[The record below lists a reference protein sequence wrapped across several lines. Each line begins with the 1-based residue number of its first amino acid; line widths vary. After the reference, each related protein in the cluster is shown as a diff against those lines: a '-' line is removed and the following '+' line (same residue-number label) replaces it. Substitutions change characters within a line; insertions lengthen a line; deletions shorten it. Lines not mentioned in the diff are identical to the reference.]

1 MKNLN
6 ESLLESIE
14 LIEESVLESEID
26 VLVSIGDEYAKIGM
40 LMEYADEATLDE
52 FQIIQEAD
60 YVVVDG
66 KTADEANK
74 KKETDDSNDKGFLAK
89 LKKVAKWFIE
99 TLTKIGKFI
108 EDAETKLMKAI
119 VKGWRKV
126 TNHTVKNADGTE
138 FKSNDLYK
146 VAEDMNAKY
155 TEVWFA
161 YVEKLGVKL
170 TDAEKKDIKTY
181 GSESF
186 KFNMKDASLMVRLYR
201 INEKQIKK
209 IDTMK
214 NKIKEKSSNKQI
226 SGELK
231 KLTNTSVIDMFYDK
245 WVKCDENVESKFVK
259 FDTDECRKA
268 VNEIG
273 EALSKNTVLT
283 PEEKNDIVSS
293 FYKNFATKLSNAWG
307 VVRNDYNQK
316 KAFVIKYFE
325 RFGYSAAEAK

>member
-1 MKNLN
+1 MN
-6 ESLLESIE
+6 EHLLQTIDSIE
-14 LIEESVLESEID
+14 ETIVESEID

-40 LMEYADEATLDE
+40 LMEYADEAALDE

-126 TNHTVKNADGTE
+126 TNHTVKNANGTE

-170 TDAEKKDIKTY
+170 TDDEKKDIKTY
-181 GSESF
+181 GSDSF
-186 KFNMKDASLMVRLYR
+186 KFNMKDASLMVRLYS

-226 SGELK
+226 SAELK
-231 KLTNTSVIDMFYDK
+231 KLTNTNVVDMFDAK
-245 WVKCDENVESKFVK
+245 WVKCDENGEAKLVK

-283 PEEKNDIVSS
+283 PAEKNDIVSS
-293 FYKNFATKLSNAWG
+293 FYKNFATKLSEAWV

-325 RFGYSAAEAK
+325 RFGDSAAAEAK

>member
-186 KFNMKDASLMVRLYR
+186 KFNMKDASLMVRLYS

-325 RFGYSAAEAK
+325 RFGYSAAEAE

>member
-186 KFNMKDASLMVRLYR
+186 KFNMKDASLMVRLYS

-245 WVKCDENVESKFVK
+245 WVKCDENGESKFVK

>member
-52 FQIIQEAD
+52 FQIIQEAADVID
-60 YVVVDG
+60 YEFPKLED
-66 KTADEANK
+66 KSAK
-74 KKETDDSNDKGFLAK
+74 KKDEDKNSKDNKAEETKPAKKDEKKSDKKDSSEGNGFLAK

-99 TLTKIGKFI
+99 TITKIGKFI
-108 EDAETKLMKAI
+108 EDSETKLIKAI

-146 VAEDMNAKY
+146 VAEDMNEKY
-155 TEVWFA
+155 KEFWFA
-161 YVEKLGVKL
+161 YVEKWGVKL
-170 TDAEKKDIKTY
+170 TDAEKKDIRTY
-181 GSESF
+181 GSDSF
-186 KFNMKDASLMVRLYR
+186 KFNMKDASLMVRLYA

-214 NKIKEKSSNKQI
+214 NKIK
-226 SGELK
+226 
-231 KLTNTSVIDMFYDK
+231 
-245 WVKCDENVESKFVK
+245 
-259 FDTDECRKA
+259 
-268 VNEIG
+268 
-273 EALSKNTVLT
+273 
-283 PEEKNDIVSS
+283 
-293 FYKNFATKLSNAWG
+293 
-307 VVRNDYNQK
+307 
-316 KAFVIKYFE
+316 
-325 RFGYSAAEAK
+325 

>member
-6 ESLLESIE
+6 DSLLESIE

-52 FQIIQEAD
+52 FQLIQEAD
-60 YVVVDG
+60 YVVVDK
-66 KTADEANK
+66 KTADEVNK

-89 LKKVAKWFIE
+89 LKKIAKWFIE

-155 TEVWFA
+155 TDVWFA

-186 KFNMKDASLMVRLYR
+186 KFNMKDASLMVRLYS

-231 KLTNTSVIDMFYDK
+231 KLTNTKVVDMFDPK
-245 WVKCDENVESKFVK
+245 WVKCDENGESKLVK
-259 FDTDECRKA
+259 FDTEEVRKA

-273 EALSKNTVLT
+273 EALTKNTVLT
-283 PEEKNDIVSS
+283 PAEKNDIVSL
-293 FYKNFATKLSNAWG
+293 FYKNFATKLSEAWA

-316 KAFVIKYFE
+316 KAFVIKYFD